1 MEKQGNKFVCTT
13 CGYQY
18 LKGEHNAK
26 ILEFLN
32 VSRSPSTAAKIQQ
45 GTDFSIS
52 TVKNCLERLTK
63 QDRVERFNFKEMEVN
78 PIDYRSSEKGKTPK
92 YFYMITLDGEKLLDY
107 YKKKG
112 LI

>member
-1 MEKQGNKFVCTT
+1 MEKQGNKFVCPT

-26 ILEFLN
+26 ILEFLS

-52 TVKNCLERLTK
+52 TVKNCLEKLCM
-63 QDRVERFNFKEMEVN
+63 QDRVERFNFKKEQVD
-78 PIDYRSSEKGKTPK
+78 PFDYRISEKGKTPK
-92 YFYMITLDGEKLLDY
+92 FFYMITSDGEKLLDY
-107 YKKKG
+107 YKRKG